1 MTATCRNRSS
11 KRLYSSNLD
20 RHECTAMG
28 FVEGLFSFPLRK
40 QLNADLYKCGGFFVF
55 FFWQIAYT
63 PLQPKYLL
71 LYLQI
76 EKTIKSEADS
86 PGRSLEHFAPGT
98 LF

>member
-1 MTATCRNRSS
+1 MHC
-11 KRLYSSNLD
+11 
-20 RHECTAMG
+20 H
-28 FVEGLFSFPLRK
+28 GLCGRAGLSFPLRK
-40 QLNADLYKCGGFFVF
+40 QLNGDLYKCGGFGF

-63 PLQPKYLL
+63 PLQPKYLV

-86 PGRSLEHFAPGT
+86 PGRSLEHSAPGT

>member
-1 MTATCRNRSS
+1 MEIYTN
-11 KRLYSSNLD
+11 
-20 RHECTAMG
+20 
-28 FVEGLFSFPLRK
+28 VVGL
-40 QLNADLYKCGGFFVF
+40 VF

-63 PLQPKYLL
+63 PLQPKYLV

-86 PGRSLEHFAPGT
+86 PGRSLEHSAPGT

>member
-1 MTATCRNRSS
+1 MWWVW
-11 KRLYSSNLD
+11 
-20 RHECTAMG
+20 
-28 FVEGLFSFPLRK
+28 F
-40 QLNADLYKCGGFFVF
+40 F

-63 PLQPKYLL
+63 PLQPKYLV

-86 PGRSLEHFAPGT
+86 PGRSLEHSAPGT